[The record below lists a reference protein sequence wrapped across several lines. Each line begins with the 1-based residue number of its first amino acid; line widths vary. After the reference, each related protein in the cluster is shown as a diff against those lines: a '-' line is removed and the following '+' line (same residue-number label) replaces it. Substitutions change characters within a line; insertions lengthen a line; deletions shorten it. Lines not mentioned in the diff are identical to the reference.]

1 MIKVETDDHY
11 AAARF
16 RGVLSGGKWVR
27 RPTAGLSN
35 HGGGELLEY
44 VLPDGEVLSRKVV
57 ACGAVECWLRA
68 DVAAQARAALAAE
81 AAEHARVVAS
91 VADFIKDTDAAGA
104 KRNGVTVEQYR
115 AQRHAKGAAW
125 DNYRARQRAGGF

>member
-27 RPTAGLSN
+27 RQTDGY
-35 HGGGELLEY
+35 GGIARGELLEY
-44 VLPDGEVLSRKVV
+44 VLPDGAVLSRKVV
-57 ACGAVECWLRA
+57 ACGATECWLRA
-68 DVAAQARAALAAE
+68 DVAAAARAALAAE
-81 AAEHARVVAS
+81 AAEHGRVKAEL
-91 VADFIKDTDAAGA
+91 AQFIKSTDAAGA
-104 KRNGVTVEQYR
+104 KRNGVSVEQYR